1 MIITLP
7 KDLLKLEA
15 SRAKASLKSFRFSR
29 ENYRLIAPKEVRELF
44 PSLGVDM
51 YVSRKEKSLYILFGD
66 KKKTQF
72 SMNPQNGYVGCKALF
87 DWFSNTE
94 VPVFDN
100 YQYEN
105 YQIDKKNKR
114 VRVQLERI

>member
-7 KDLLKLEA
+7 KDVMKLET
-15 SRAKASLKSFRFSR
+15 SRAKPALKSFRFCR
-29 ENYRLIAPKEVRELF
+29 QHHRLIVPKEIREMF
-44 PSLGVDM
+44 TGLGLDM
-51 YVSRKEKSLYILFGD
+51 YVSKAEKSLYILFGD

-72 SMNPQNGYVGCKALF
+72 GMNEQNGYIGCKALF

-114 VRVQLERI
+114 VRVKLVRK